1 MASKRIAVVEQGRCV
16 ACGACENVC
25 PRKAIGV
32 YKGCYARVDLSL
44 CVGCGKCGQT
54 CPAGCIR
61 LHERTEAPV

>member
-61 LHERTEAPV
+61 LPERTEAPV